1 MAKVLKVEKAKAV
14 SLFMALGFKTASK
27 WDAKKLHEKINAIE
41 EAPAE
46 PLDDEVLD
54 GLLDEIL
61 GSDVIEIIDEE
72 KPAKAKD
79 EDEDEEE
86 KPAKK
91 SKKAAKKEKKA
102 KKEKPAKVVKEK
114 KEKIKHVQH
123 VVTSVDVL
131 KNMKKSGMT
140 FEELVQASKDL
151 YVKHG
156 GQPNENCAAYSGRQA
171 VLVMER
177 LGLISV
183 EGNKIKPVNPA

>member
-1 MAKVLKVEKAKAV
+1 MAKVLKVEKTKAV

-102 KKEKPAKVVKEK
+102 KKEKVKRFCR
-114 KEKIKHVQH
+114 ID
-123 VVTSVDVL
+123 SLCNVL
-131 KNMKKSGMT
+131 KNLPKKGTTAEDIAKTANEKYVSNGGDDNEKQSLHHLHVILPALIN
-140 FEELVQASKDL
+140 FQLV
-151 YVKHG
+151 VK
-156 GQPNENCAAYSGRQA
+156 NEGKYFPG
-171 VLVMER
+171 E
-177 LGLISV
+177 
-183 EGNKIKPVNPA
+183 